1 MTIKN
6 DAWIAKM
13 ATEQNMISPFVNQQI
28 RDGVISYGLSSLGY
42 DLRLGT
48 KFYRLKEGQKVF
60 DPKNQDNYDWDIIDS
75 IYPFVMY
82 PNDYVLSY
90 SIEKFAI
97 PEDVLVL
104 VIGKSTYA
112 RSGLLVNVTPG
123 EPGWIGQ
130 WTLEISNPTKR
141 PIKIYPNEGIAQ
153 CLFFQSDSPAQMP
166 YNKKSGKY
174 MHQSEVT
181 LARIEKQD

>member
-1 MTIKN
+1 MK
-6 DAWIAKM
+6 
-13 ATEQNMISPFVNQQI
+13 
-28 RDGVISYGLSSLGY
+28 DGHKI
-42 DLRLGT
+42 
-48 KFYRLKEGQKVF
+48 F
-60 DPKNQDNYDWDIIDS
+60 DPKQQEAYDWDVIDS
-75 IYPFVMY
+75 VYPLILY

-90 SIEKFAI
+90 SIETFSI

-123 EPGWIGQ
+123 EPGWVGQ

-153 CLFFQSDSPAQMP
+153 CLFFQSDAPAQMP
-166 YNKKSGKY
+166 YNKKNGKY
-174 MHQSEVT
+174 MHQSGVT
-181 LARIEKQD
+181 LARIEMQDGK